1 MNDVFTWAVTG
12 VMYKLL
18 LLPLVAVPYVCYLIL
33 TGGSRK
39 KAPERPSEK
48 DRPAN

>member
-18 LLPLVAVPYVCYLIL
+18 LLALVESA
-33 TGGSRK
+33 
-39 KAPERPSEK
+39 
-48 DRPAN
+48 